1 MALRNHKKNVSTCL
15 GIVWLNM
22 FGGSML
28 AIATLKIC
36 WLCGASK
43 GATPET
49 RSMVYTDV
57 SGDAPWRTSYLQ
69 CGDPWSTPPPYT
81 SLKGFHISMI
91 MADLLHVY
99 NLGVGR
105 DIAGCILRTILKD
118 DSIFPGT
125 IDQRL
130 EQATT
135 SLKRFAKTHGH
146 CLHLKRLS
154 RSKIGWKQ
162 KQYPELAA
170 KGYDC
175 YVVNCWLEELLGP
188 HSDTYGS
195 LATLLYCSNRAI
207 RVLYAADMFPTD
219 AEKNTVRVLGELF
232 SKTFVELAW
241 EAVEQHELMWR
252 CRPKF
257 HVFTELLFMRRRVN
271 PTLYATWMDEDFLR
285 KMGHTLELTSARTAQ
300 ARLLQRW
307 LLRIPEQ
314 LRMVEAEQA

>member
-1 MALRNHKKNVSTCL
+1 
-15 GIVWLNM
+15 
-22 FGGSML
+22 ML
-28 AIATLKIC
+28 ALATLKIC